1 MSDVSLDL
9 ERIAGYTLIAVGFL
23 LLVINHITVVA
34 GDPWLIPSFLR
45 LY

>member
-9 ERIAGYTLIAVGFL
+9 ERIAGYTLIAVGFFL
-23 LLVINHITVVA
+23 LMINHITVVT